1 MVGSLGVPKYFNA
14 HACYFNYMNILS
26 RNQDGHASLYQT
38 VAGDVTAVEQISV
51 RYYWCRRLLKQ
62 ASKKVE
68 FKKKTREVV

>member
-51 RYYWCRRLLKQ
+51 RYY
-62 ASKKVE
+62 
-68 FKKKTREVV
+68 